1 MCERSHSAIY
11 RMCVCVHVCVVLKL
25 NKFTLKYIQQYQKKR
40 QHDLNEKVQ
49 IKRYMLKYIIYDY
62 CN

>member
-1 MCERSHSAIY
+1 
-11 RMCVCVHVCVVLKL
+11 MCVCVHVCVVLKL